1 MSMPATETSQCGQ
14 WGASFCAPSEITH
27 KPQMRE
33 VGKQGLNHE
42 DAISVGTP
50 IFSYVSTGELNG

>member
-42 DAISVGTP
+42 DAVSV
-50 IFSYVSTGELNG
+50 